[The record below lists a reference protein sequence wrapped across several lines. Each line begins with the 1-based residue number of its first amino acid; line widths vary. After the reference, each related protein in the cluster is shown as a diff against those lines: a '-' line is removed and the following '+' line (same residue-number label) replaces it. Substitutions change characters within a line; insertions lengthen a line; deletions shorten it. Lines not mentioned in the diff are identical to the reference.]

1 MTWEIR
7 WTNRARRWRRS
18 GRVVEAAGPFLEQ
31 LPERLVYD
39 QSAEPLLGELG
50 GPLPDQG
57 FGTEAAVERLVRI
70 GTATATASAGPRFF
84 HFVIGGSTP
93 AALAADWVVSLL
105 DQNAFVR
112 ASSRLADAA
121 ETVTLDWLRELAG
134 LPPGWGGALTASA
147 TFANLTGLALATHWW
162 AERYGVDA
170 TSSGLAGLPRMPVVS
185 GGYVHPSSRKALQM
199 LGHGKDTVEVFVRD
213 EIGRIDLA
221 AVRRRLGELDGAP
234 AVLIATVG
242 EPNAGDFDP
251 LADLASLAQEF
262 GAWLHVDAAFGLFA
276 ALSPR
281 TAHLTAGI
289 ERADSIAADAH
300 KWLNVPYESGFAL
313 VRESA
318 RLGAAFGM
326 PGAAYL
332 LGPDDPR
339 AATGLGPGVLA
350 AGSGPAD
357 LGHARRLWPHWLP
370 GAGGAALRPG
380 RPHLAAV
387 VDAAPD
393 LERLAE
399 VPLNVVCFRIPPP
412 AWPSQSWTMST
423 AASVRRC
430 STTAGCRR
438 RHPST
443 AAGWPSGRRSATG
456 VPPRPTPDLL
466 VEVVGELYA
475 MRWHLRSHLVRGV
488 RAWTG
493 LWWPR
498 ALSAWRNSAERINS
512 QGSHVVGSDR
522 RRHRVDKNLDN
533 DIGDDTELDDRQLR
547 LIPTM
552 RKGCRLQQWCR
563 SSRIRSLA
571 RCC

>member
-1 MTWEIR
+1 MGDPLDEQTETMAALR
-7 WTNRARRWRRS
+7 Q
-18 GRVVEAAGPFLEQ
+18 VVEAAGPYLEQ

-39 QSAEPLLGELG
+39 QTAEPLLGELG

-57 FGTEAAVERLVRI
+57 LGTEAAVERLVRI

-121 ETVTLDWLRELAG
+121 ETVTLDWLRQLAG

-162 AERYGVDA
+162 AERHGVDA

-234 AVLIATVG
+234 AVLIATAG

-251 LADLASLAQEF
+251 LADMAGLAEEF

-313 VRESA
+313 VREPA

-332 LGPDDPR
+332 PGPDDPR
-339 AATGLGPGVLA
+339 GGYGLLGPESSRRARALPIWATLA
-350 AGSGPAD
+350 AYGRTGYRALVERHCD
-357 LGHARRLWPHWLP
+357 L
-370 GAGGAALRPG
+370 AA
-380 RPHLAAV
+380 HLAAV

-399 VPLNVVCFRIPPP
+399 VPLNVVCFRHHPL
-412 AWPSQSWTMST
+412 AGPSRSWTMST
-423 AASVRRC
+423 AASARRC
-430 STTAGCRR
+430 SMTAGCSPAA
-438 RHPST
+438 PST

-456 VPPRPTPDLL
+456 VPPRPTLT
-466 VEVVGELYA
+466 
-475 MRWHLRSHLVRGV
+475 S
-488 RAWTG
+488 
-493 LWWPR
+493 
-498 ALSAWRNSAERINS
+498 SS
-512 QGSHVVGSDR
+512 
-522 RRHRVDKNLDN
+522 
-533 DIGDDTELDDRQLR
+533 
-547 LIPTM
+547 
-552 RKGCRLQQWCR
+552 R
-563 SSRIRSLA
+563 SSASWAQRLLTLPDHRPVNTRPQGMLRQRRADHSTLPEELVL
-571 RCC
+571 RRLD